1 MDKYVVFPQQAAE
14 LTQQRDVPSS
24 PIALNDDSL
33 GSTSRSCSSVSNSP
47 LSQSDSLLSPTHSQN
62 LAYRIKSLTESLF
75 QSDRVEKTSP
85 VLDAMSVESLTN
97 TEKQII
103 LQEFSEEI
111 H

>member
-1 MDKYVVFPQQAAE
+1 MDKYIEFPQQSE
-14 LTQQRDVPSS
+14 LTQQTDVPSS
-24 PIALNDDSL
+24 PNSL

-47 LSQSDSLLSPTHSQN
+47 VSQSDSLLSPTHSQN
-62 LAYRIKSLTESLF
+62 LAYRIKSLTERLF
-75 QSDRVEKTSP
+75 QPDRVVAKTP
-85 VLDAMSVESLTN
+85 ALDAMSVESLTN